1 MNDRRELLDA
11 PRRERAASRT
21 MGRIAV
27 TVALLFVLVTG
38 GVFILGGKAGGG
50 GPGAAHATA
59 TIAFLDASTGAPGHT
74 DAIQLVAHGL
84 VTPASGYHYYAWMID
99 TQKESIVPLGMLS
112 AAGDTFAVNS
122 PTGASLTTPGQN
134 LLAVGDKVEVTLEQ
148 GSVSVPVGRIVLS
161 GTFPKQAFVH
171 IRHLLVSFPTTP
183 KQVGLLVAVL
193 NETQRLSAQAV
204 ELQNAASRGDRA
216 VQCGAQSLLDIIEG
230 VQGKDYHSLGNDCA
244 PFGFTQG
251 DYGFGLLGAG
261 AAPNSSASPS
271 TIMPGYL
278 DDASA
283 HASLAANQSDA
294 TDTIRM
300 HAQHVETALK
310 NIKGWVTTIQT
321 EARRLLQ
328 TPSNTALIGEIVTL
342 SDHAYHG
349 VSTGGDQLPQ
359 PVVGQAGAQTAY
371 EHGQFMATLSLS

>member
-1 MNDRRELLDA
+1 
-11 PRRERAASRT
+11 
-21 MGRIAV
+21 
-27 TVALLFVLVTG
+27 
-38 GVFILGGKAGGG
+38 
-50 GPGAAHATA
+50 
-59 TIAFLDASTGAPGHT
+59 
-74 DAIQLVAHGL
+74 
-84 VTPASGYHYYAWMID
+84 
-99 TQKESIVPLGMLS
+99 
-112 AAGDTFAVNS
+112 
-122 PTGASLTTPGQN
+122 
-134 LLAVGDKVEVTLEQ
+134 
-148 GSVSVPVGRIVLS
+148 
-161 GTFPKQAFVH
+161 
-171 IRHLLVSFPTTP
+171 
-183 KQVGLLVAVL
+183 
-193 NETQRLSAQAV
+193 
-204 ELQNAASRGDRA
+204 
-216 VQCGAQSLLDIIEG
+216 
-230 VQGKDYHSLGNDCA
+230 
-244 PFGFTQG
+244 
-251 DYGFGLLGAG
+251 
-261 AAPNSSASPS
+261 
-271 TIMPGYL
+271 MPGYL